1 MMNPLTSPSFSN
13 FVDPTNPGPFANP
26 LAATPMG
33 DLATLS
39 PEAAELDT
47 PQVPLVNAISDWLG
61 QDPLE
66 QLQREI
72 EQVLSALAQAQ
83 SSGDR
88 GAMKSLTQEIEALLA
103 QMAQLTGGQAPS
115 AGTGSG
121 GGYTPSAS
129 GAGSGGG
136 YSPSSS
142 GGGSAPSGSGT
153 SGGGSAPSS
162 GSAPASSGGEGQV
175 NALPPKLA
183 GDDKKLAQFI
193 EGKLAGTPAAGKGLG
208 AQFVAAGRKYDVDPL
223 ALAAIGKH
231 ETGFGALGV
240 GLDKMLGV
248 GAFDSSPSTPRQWDG
263 AVNQIYSGAK
273 TFASLR
279 EKGGS
284 NSKAPIAS
292 QLSAVNKAGWAT
304 DPNWH
309 SGVGRA
315 YNELSKGSGSKAA

>member
-1 MMNPLTSPSFSN
+1 MNPLTSPSFSN
-13 FVDPTNPGPFANP
+13 LLDPTNPGPFANP

-39 PEAAELDT
+39 PEATELET
-47 PQVPLVNAISDWLG
+47 PQVPLVNALSDWLS

-66 QLQREI
+66 QLQKEI
-72 EQVLSALAQAQ
+72 EQVLSQLAQAQ
-83 SSGDR
+83 ASGDR

-103 QMAQLTGGQAPS
+103 QLAQMTGGQ
-115 AGTGSG
+115 
-121 GGYTPSAS
+121 TPSA

-136 YSPSSS
+136 YSPSSGAGSGGGYAPSS
-142 GGGSAPSGSGT
+142 GGGSAPSGGGAAPSGGGST
-153 SGGGSAPSS
+153 PDSGGSAPSS
-162 GSAPASSGGEGQV
+162 SGGQV

-248 GAFDSSPSTPRQWDG
+248 GAYDSSPSTPRQWDG
-263 AVNQIYSGAK
+263 AVQQIYAGAE
-273 TFASLR
+273 TFANLR

-284 NSKAPIAS
+284 NAKAPIAS

>member
-13 FVDPTNPGPFANP
+13 LLDPTNPGPFANP

-39 PEAAELDT
+39 PEATELET
-47 PQVPLVNAISDWLG
+47 PQVPLVNALSDWLS

-66 QLQREI
+66 QLQKEI
-72 EQVLSALAQAQ
+72 EQVLSQLAQAQ
-83 SSGDR
+83 ASGDR

-103 QMAQLTGGQAPS
+103 QLAQMTGGQ
-115 AGTGSG
+115 
-121 GGYTPSAS
+121 TPSA

-136 YSPSSS
+136 YSPSSGAGSGGGYAPSS
-142 GGGSAPSGSGT
+142 GGGSAPSGGGAAPSGGGST
-153 SGGGSAPSS
+153 PDSGGSAPSS
-162 GSAPASSGGEGQV
+162 SGGQV

-248 GAFDSSPSTPRQWDG
+248 GAYDSSPSTPRQWDG
-263 AVNQIYSGAK
+263 AVQQIYAGAE
-273 TFASLR
+273 TFANLR

-284 NSKAPIAS
+284 NAKAPIAS

>member
-1 MMNPLTSPSFSN
+1 MNPLTSPSFSN
-13 FVDPTNPGPFANP
+13 LLDPSNPGPFANP

-47 PQVPLVNAISDWLG
+47 PPVPLVNALTDWLS

-72 EQVLSALAQAQ
+72 EQVLSQLAQAQ
-83 SSGDR
+83 ASGDR

-103 QMAQLTGGQAPS
+103 QLAQLTGGQAPS

-121 GGYTPSAS
+121 GGYSPSAA

-136 YSPSSS
+136 YTPSSS
-142 GGGSAPSGSGT
+142 GGGSAPSG
-153 SGGGSAPSS
+153 GGSAPSS
-162 GSAPASSGGEGQV
+162 GGSAPAPSAGDTQV

-183 GDDKKLAQFI
+183 GDDKQLAQFI

-273 TFASLR
+273 TFANLR
-279 EKGGS
+279 EQGGS
-284 NSKAPIAS
+284 NAKAPIAS